1 MSRKVERQ
9 TTGDRHYPPELKR
22 WIEAYL
28 DHLAIRNYSQ
38 YTVRQGRYYLQLFV
52 AWLDERGVSRLDQ
65 LTRQVLESY
74 QRYLFHYRQDNG
86 KRLTVT
92 AQRARLLPLRS
103 WFRWLQKQE
112 HLPNNPSLDL
122 ELPKEER
129 RLPRGVLT
137 AAEVE
142 QILVC
147 PNVESPLGLRDRAI
161 LETLYTTAMRRM
173 ELANLKVHDVD
184 TERRVVSIWCGK
196 GKKDRVVPIG
206 QRALAWLRSY
216 LENARPVLLVDSRET
231 TLFVTRN
238 GLPFAANAL
247 SDVVRKHVKAS
258 GVSKSGSCHLLRHT
272 AATLMLENGAN
283 VRHIQQL
290 LGHEDL
296 NTTQIYTHVSI
307 TELRKIHDQ
316 THPARE
322 RREAG
327 DCRPEEENGEDGD
340 AVGVPS

>member
-9 TTGDRHYPPELKR
+9 RTRERNLPPELKQ
-22 WIEAYL
+22 WMDAFL
-28 DHLAIRNYSQ
+28 DHLAIRNYSEH
-38 YTVRQGRYYLQLFV
+38 TVRERRYYIELFLV
-52 AWLDERGVSRLDQ
+52 WVDERGVGRLDQ
-65 LTRQVLESY
+65 ITKQLLESY

-92 AQRARLLPLRS
+92 AQRARLLALRS
-103 WFRWLQKQE
+103 WFRWLRKQE
-112 HLPNNPSLDL
+112 HLTNDPSLDL
-122 ELPKEER
+122 ELAKEER

-142 QILVC
+142 QIIAC

-161 LETLYTTAMRRM
+161 LEMLYTTAMRRT
-173 ELANLKVHDVD
+173 ELTNLKVHDVD

-206 QRALAWLRSY
+206 QRALRWLRAY
-216 LENARPVLLVDSRET
+216 LENTRSCLLVDSRES

-238 GLPFAANAL
+238 GLPFVANAL
-247 SDVVRKHVKAS
+247 SDLVRKHVKAS
-258 GVSKSGSCHLLRHT
+258 GVTKSGSCHLLRHT
-272 AATLMLENGAN
+272 AATLMLENGADI
-283 VRHIQQL
+283 RHIQEL
-290 LGHEDL
+290 LGHEEL
-296 NTTQIYTHVSI
+296 TTTQIYTHVSI
-307 TELRKIHDQ
+307 TELRKIHDK

-327 DCRPEEENGEDGD
+327 DRRPEEENDEDGD
-340 AVGVPS
+340 AIGVPS